1 PLVVTVALALL
12 EHHGVDAPFCFD
24 RKEAKDHGE
33 GGRLVGHAPA
43 DGERVL
49 IVEDVTTAGTSIRET
64 VPLLRGAADV
74 RLAGLIV
81 SVDRMERG
89 SSPDRTA
96 LEAVGEEFSMPTASI
111 VDLDAIVA
119 RLRPGGGAPSA
130 LTAAELE
137 RIAAY
142 RAEWGV
148 RRSSDATAP

>member
-1 PLVVTVALALL
+1 M
-12 EHHGVDAPFCFD
+12 
-24 RKEAKDHGE
+24 
-33 GGRLVGHAPA
+33 
-43 DGERVL
+43 
-49 IVEDVTTAGTSIRET
+49 
-64 VPLLRGAADV
+64 PLLRGAADV